1 MFKSIK
7 QKIKRIIGR
16 CVASGKK
23 VVAGGVLTAALLAS
37 SCAPESWSNVQPA
50 YKPRQ
55 NTPTVRVEGGTKSG
69 RVSFYSFIDMDP
81 VQDNSAD
88 MESFYGEARVAYALN
103 DVWALAVEYD
113 AGNNCD
119 DLARA
124 GVVITPKTWKGN
136 FTMLKYYPVETTGNK
151 GQQLCAYTSQ
161 AITDKVDAILTAE
174 YNFRSRTLYLEPEI
188 SFKPNERCA
197 VFVQGRHFSSI
208 DDRIDLALVVGCKYN
223 F

>member
-7 QKIKRIIGR
+7 QKIKKIVTG
-16 CVASGKK
+16 A
-23 VVAGGVLTAALLAS
+23 VLSATLLAS
-37 SCAPESWSNVQPA
+37 SCMPESWSNVQPA

-69 RVSFYSFIDMDP
+69 RVNFYSFIDMDP

-136 FTMLKYYPVETTGNK
+136 FTMLKLYPWETSGQK
-151 GQQLCAYTSQ
+151 GPQVCVYTSQ
-161 AITDKVDAILTAE
+161 KLTDKVSASVTAE
-174 YNFRSRTLYLEPEI
+174 YNTDSRTLYLEPELRYKQNDR
-188 SFKPNERCA
+188 FF
-197 VFVQGRHFSSI
+197 VFLQGRHFGSI
-208 DDRIDLALVVGCKYN
+208 DDRINFAPVIGAGYN

>member
-1 MFKSIK
+1 MF
-7 QKIKRIIGR
+7 QTLKRR
-16 CVASGKK
+16 FVACIAL
-23 VVAGGVLTAALLAS
+23 VCALAAI
-37 SCAPESWSNVQPA
+37 SCKPESWSNIQPA

-55 NTPTVRVEGGTKSG
+55 NTPTVRVEGGSKLAD
-69 RVSFYSFIDMDP
+69 RVSFYSFMDMDP

-113 AGNNCD
+113 TGNNCD

-136 FTMLKYYPVETTGNK
+136 FTMFKIYPWETSRGK
-151 GQQLCAYTSQ
+151 GPQVCLYSSQQL
-161 AITDKVDAILTAE
+161 TDKISAIITAE
-174 YNFRSRTLYLEPEI
+174 YNTDSRTLYLEPELRYTPDKRYFI
-188 SFKPNERCA
+188 FL
-197 VFVQGRHFSSI
+197 QGRHFGSI
-208 DDRIDLALVVGCKYN
+208 DDRIDLAPVAGVGCN